1 MRGAA
6 FEKLGR
12 TIKRKE
18 KGLISDYN
26 ECLINEKNV
35 ETASARGIKKKKLAY
50 LFFGDEKKNKKKVR
64 IVGRM
69 PVLRI
74 ELLQCRQRER
84 TYG

>member
-1 MRGAA
+1 MRGAV

-12 TIKRKE
+12 TINRKE
-18 KGLISDYN
+18 KGLISEYN
-26 ECLINEKNV
+26 ECLVNKKNV
-35 ETASARGIKKKKLAY
+35 ETASARGISKKKLTY
-50 LFFGDEKKNKKKVR
+50 LFFGDEKKNKKKVG
-64 IVGRM
+64 IVGRT

>member
-35 ETASARGIKKKKLAY
+35 ETASARGIKKKKNSLICSSAM
-50 LFFGDEKKNKKKVR
+50 KRKTKRK
-64 IVGRM
+64 
-69 PVLRI
+69 
-74 ELLQCRQRER
+74 
-84 TYG
+84 